1 MAAPTNTF
9 LTTAAIGNRE
19 DLSDAIY
26 RISPT
31 ATPVLSRAAKTKA
44 TNTLHEWQVQE
55 LAAAAS
61 NKQAEG
67 DDASAKSVTPTV
79 RLTNRT
85 QISTKTVIVSGSQQA
100 MNSAGRK
107 DELAYQLALASAEI
121 KRDMETDL
129 TQLDVTATSPRQS
142 RGLRGWVVDNVN
154 RNGGTLASYTGNTGY
169 TAGTQRAFTEAQ
181 IKDVLQQ
188 CYTAGGEP
196 DMIMLPPAAKQT
208 FSSFSGNATRM
219 DKSEDAKLYAAVDFY
234 VSDFGTIEA
243 VPHRF
248 MATRDV
254 FLLQSDKLAI
264 AYLRPFFTKELAPT
278 GDAEKRE
285 IIVEYTLECRA
296 PKAQGAVYD
305 NL

>member
-1 MAAPTNTF
+1 MAAPANTF

-31 ATPVLSRAAKTKA
+31 ATPTLSRAAKTKA

-79 RLTNRT
+79 RLTNCT

-121 KRDMETDL
+121 KCDMETDL

-243 VPHRF
+243 VPNRF
-248 MATRDV
+248 MASRDV

-296 PKAQGAVYD
+296 PKAHGAVYD
-305 NL
+305 IL

>member
-243 VPHRF
+243 VPNRF

-296 PKAQGAVYD
+296 PKAHGAVYD
-305 NL
+305 IL

>member
-1 MAAPTNTF
+1 MAAPANTF

-243 VPHRF
+243 VPNRF

-296 PKAQGAVYD
+296 PKAHGAVYD
-305 NL
+305 IL

>member
-1 MAAPTNTF
+1 MTAPTNTF

-243 VPHRF
+243 VPNRF

-296 PKAQGAVYD
+296 PKAHGAVYD
-305 NL
+305 IL